1 MSYQTSYKR
10 SRPFWLLIGAR
21 KRFCFS
27 AQSERS
33 RPWSHFVCS
42 YTQSTWTWAVRHVYL
57 SCSWRLILKRSRWK
71 QNARENV
78 RNICDYLTGKY
89 AGPFVGIITVAYSI
103 KFAKNSDSL
112 MYNFWMQGDISLSL
126 AKLKFLQLN
135 QSGLSFCTCS
145 GRSFCSWLIYWI
157 LDHVLVV
164 TETLAIFLSHG
175 PGTTCSWCDRQPDTY
190 LHDFLSVKS
199 KNSDVWY
206 TDIIL
211 PFSCKIKL
219 SIYW

>member
-1 MSYQTSYKR
+1 MASDWCQKTFLFFCPIRAQQTLESFRVFLHAPYMN
-10 SRPFWLLIGAR
+10 F
-21 KRFCFS
+21 
-27 AQSERS
+27 
-33 RPWSHFVCS
+33 
-42 YTQSTWTWAVRHVYL
+42 
-57 SCSWRLILKRSRWK
+57 SCSPCWSWLFVETYKRSRWK

-89 AGPFVGIITVAYSI
+89 AGPFVGIITVAYSL

-199 KNSDVWY
+199 KNPDVGY
-206 TDIIL
+206 TYIIL

-219 SIYW
+219 TVSIYW